1 MATATASHANAR
13 LARFTAGKPPLR
25 GRAASLGPSSRA
37 FGGVI
42 ARRCGAGTVRRDGG
56 RWRRGGSA
64 PQKRGSSK
72 TGQPQAAAAEN
83 RFLAWWPAEG
93 VEGNHETIPGGL
105 PLGLGG
111 ATFFPI
117 KGDEAR
123 KPWPNGQRNVLSAAA
138 ARQGNEINKAM
149 TPNRVSDLWKC
160 CILNR

>member
-1 MATATASHANAR
+1 MGYLQGRFDFDDGRLISAARRTATR
-13 LARFTAGKPPLR
+13 VR
-25 GRAASLGPSSRA
+25 
-37 FGGVI
+37 GVI
-42 ARRCGAGTVRRDGG
+42 ARRCGAGALRRDGG

-93 VEGNHETIPGGL
+93 VEGNQETIPGGL

-111 ATFFPI
+111 ATFFPK

-149 TPNRVSDLWKC
+149 TPNRFLTCGNVAF
-160 CILNR
+160 